1 MKASLSLAL
10 LLGAAALPLSARAAD
25 IFLPGNI
32 VVSVEGNGSKTG
44 AYSDNQAAPLTLY
57 SYSVNGTSSASL
69 TGSLMLP
76 QTASGANSAIS
87 GEYGSSSEGGLQR
100 TTDGKSLVIM
110 GYGVNAAT
118 FNANPAAFGSND
130 PTKPG
135 ALAQS
140 TSVLV
145 PRVVA
150 VIGANGSVDTTTA
163 LTNVFSQN
171 NPRSVASVDGK
182 SFYVSGQGTG
192 SDQTAGVFY
201 TTLGASTAAP
211 ITGDDTAA
219 VKGGARNT
227 TQDTRQVQIING
239 QVYTSVDSKGGKDNA
254 RSFIGTV
261 GTGLPTT
268 DLNAGPTMLTGFGN
282 TGGTGKYTITAA
294 NTNGIN
300 VPGTVINLSPE
311 DFFFADANT
320 LYVADSGAPKNDS
333 AQTSDPNT
341 ALGDGGLQKWSLVG
355 GSWVLDYTLSAG
367 LDLVAN
373 THTCLVA
380 GVATPCGTSG
390 LLGLTG
396 EVVDG
401 EVELYATNYTLGDTD
416 QTYLYGI
423 TDLLSGGAPAQGEQ
437 FIELAAAPADS
448 TFKGVAFA
456 PLAAPEPATW
466 GLLISGFAMLGAAL
480 RRRRVNGF
488 ASA

>member
-1 MKASLSLAL
+1 MKAAHSLAL
-10 LLGAAALPLSARAAD
+10 LLCAVALPLSAHATD

-32 VVSVEGNGSKTG
+32 VVSVEGNGSNTG
-44 AYSDNQAAPLTLY
+44 TYTDNQAAPLSLY
-57 SYSVNGTSSASL
+57 TFNVNGTSSASL
-69 TGSLMLP
+69 TNTLMLP
-76 QTASGANSAIS
+76 QTASGANNPIS
-87 GEYGSSSEGGLQR
+87 GEYGSSSEGSLQL
-100 TTDGKSLVIM
+100 TADGKNLLIM

-140 TSVLV
+140 TSALM

-150 VIGANGSVDTTTA
+150 VIGPNGSVDTSTA
-163 LTNVFSQN
+163 LTNVFNQN
-171 NPRSVASVDGK
+171 NPRSVASADGT

-201 TTLGASTAAP
+201 AGKGATTATP
-211 ITGDDTAA
+211 ITGHDTDS
-219 VKGGARNT
+219 KGSVTVPDT
-227 TQDTRQVQIING
+227 TQDTRQVQIVNG
-239 QVYTSVDSKGGKDNA
+239 QLVVSTDTKGGKNNA

-282 TGGTGKYTITAA
+282 TGGTGKYTITAG

-311 DFFFADANT
+311 DYFFANSTT

-355 GSWVLDYTLSAG
+355 NTWVLDYTLSDG
-367 LDLVAN
+367 LNLVAN

-390 LLGLTG
+390 LFGLTG
-396 EVVDG
+396 EVVGDD
-401 EVELYATNYTLGDTD
+401 VELFATNYTLGDTD

-423 TDLLSGGAPAQGEQ
+423 TDLLGDTTGPSDESFTQL
-437 FIELAAAPADS
+437 FAAPAD
-448 TFKGVAFA
+448 TTLKGVSFA
-456 PLAAPEPATW
+456 PISAPEPATW
-466 GLLISGFAMLGAAL
+466 GLLISGFAMIGALL
-480 RRRRVNGF
+480 RRRRPDGL
-488 ASA
+488 AA